1 MAELLTKAAVTSN
14 DQVKLENLA
23 RVKEIIVSRQPALL
37 DNFLDEMLNFQL
49 DNIPDVR
56 RYILQFIEDAW

>member
-1 MAELLTKAAVTSN
+1 MAELLTKAAVTSS

-23 RVKEIIVSRQPALL
+23 RVKEIIVNRQPALL

-49 DNIPDVR
+49 DNIPLVR
-56 RYILQFIEDAW
+56 RYILEFIEEAW

>member
-1 MAELLTKAAVTSN
+1 VAELLTKAAVTSS

-23 RVKEIIVSRQPALL
+23 RVKEIIVNRQPALL

-49 DNIPDVR
+49 DNIPLVR
-56 RYILQFIEDAW
+56 RYILEFIEEAW